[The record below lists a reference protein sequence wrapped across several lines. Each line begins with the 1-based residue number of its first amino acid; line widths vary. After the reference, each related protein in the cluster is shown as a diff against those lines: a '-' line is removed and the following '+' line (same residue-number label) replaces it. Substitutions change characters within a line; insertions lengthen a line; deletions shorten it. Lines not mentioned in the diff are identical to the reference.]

1 MKKRWL
7 IPLIAGAVVVFV
19 AFGVLTMTVVLKSY
33 ERDNVMGTY
42 LEPYETKAVEFLRQ
56 DQEGIS
62 KNSPHS
68 ESTES
73 FPSFVTKNLRIGST
87 IRAVFCLD

>member
-1 MKKRWL
+1 M
-7 IPLIAGAVVVFV
+7 FV

-42 LEPYETKAVEFLRQ
+42 VEPYETKAVEFLRQ
-56 DQEGIS
+56 DPEGIS